1 MLSYKNRNIFSDSGG
16 VIKHE
21 NEAHVVSQGMLR
33 CVYIVGHNFLALKYL
48 VLGLNLHRKA
58 ITLKEEM

>member
-21 NEAHVVSQGMLR
+21 NEAHVVSQWYAR
-33 CVYIVGHNFLALKYL
+33 TYL
-48 VLGLNLHRKA
+48 YLWS
-58 ITLKEEM
+58 